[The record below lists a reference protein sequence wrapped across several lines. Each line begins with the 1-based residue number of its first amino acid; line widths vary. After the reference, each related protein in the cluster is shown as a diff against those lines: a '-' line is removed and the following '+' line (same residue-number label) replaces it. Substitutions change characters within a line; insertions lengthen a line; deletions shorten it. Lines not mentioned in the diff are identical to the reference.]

1 MRSLLLVGARPLA
14 ACTRAALTRGFSGT
28 SMLLASALETELT
41 APNGTRWT
49 QPLGLFIDNEFVTSP
64 GEGEIT
70 TVNP

>member
-1 MRSLLLVGARPLA
+1 M
-14 ACTRAALTRGFSGT
+14 
-28 SMLLASALETELT
+28 LASALEAELT

-64 GEGEIT
+64 GEGKIT